1 MQNGLD
7 QLFKNENN
15 DNAFVNAKAK
25 ILETAAS
32 KNQIFLFFSLKAQNT
47 LCVIRFQKF

>member
-15 DNAFVNAKAK
+15 DNAFVNGEPKRK
-25 ILETAAS
+25 S
-32 KNQIFLFFSLKAQNT
+32 WK
-47 LCVIRFQKF
+47 